1 MDIAVLVRLLVLVV
15 QYRYLGYLYV
25 DVVAYFISCFCSCLC
40 FIGYEASDPMQQDP
54 AVILEARRQQAALE
68 IDVNDAAHNATV
80 REYETVNTRGPEDD
94 GGDAGGEGGGDD
106 NAMETDGDTEE
117 TTATAT
123 TSGGSGRK
131 KAKK

>member
-1 MDIAVLVRLLVLVV
+1 
-15 QYRYLGYLYV
+15 
-25 DVVAYFISCFCSCLC
+25 
-40 FIGYEASDPMQQDP
+40 MQQDP

-80 REYETVNTRGPEDD
+80 REYETVNTRGDQEGD
-94 GGDAGGEGGGDD
+94 GGD
-106 NAMETDGDTEE
+106 AMETDGDTEE

-123 TSGGSGRK
+123 ATAAGGSSSGRK

>member
-1 MDIAVLVRLLVLVV
+1 
-15 QYRYLGYLYV
+15 
-25 DVVAYFISCFCSCLC
+25 
-40 FIGYEASDPMQQDP
+40 MQQDP

-80 REYETVNTRGPEDD
+80 REYETVNTRGDQEGDGD
-94 GGDAGGEGGGDD
+94 GGD
-106 NAMETDGDTEE
+106 AMETDGDTEE

-123 TSGGSGRK
+123 AAGGSSSGRK